1 MFRLDGEGGTLFS
14 RRMGRRT
21 RVPFTVYNISARMS
35 GELTRRVIFSSEWN
49 VGLDKPT
56 VRDLVR
62 DRFRNMIETLM

>member
-1 MFRLDGEGGTLFS
+1 MFRLDGEGGTLFL
-14 RRMGRRT
+14 RRT